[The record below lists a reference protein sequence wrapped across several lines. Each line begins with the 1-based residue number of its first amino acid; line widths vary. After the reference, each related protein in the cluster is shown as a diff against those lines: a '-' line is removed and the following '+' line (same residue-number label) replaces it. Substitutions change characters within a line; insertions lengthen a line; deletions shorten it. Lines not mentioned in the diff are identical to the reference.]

1 MFRCNWGST
10 GKSQLLPVTPP
21 APVRHRDSVA
31 RDGLV
36 RLGSSTKRVERRHS
50 RPLCGFLSAVGMM
63 VSGGGSYSR
72 VFGEAW
78 GFSVITLQEDGD
90 GEGRNAAGRVN
101 KYPAEE
107 HTV

>member
-1 MFRCNWGST
+1 
-10 GKSQLLPVTPP
+10 
-21 APVRHRDSVA
+21 
-31 RDGLV
+31 
-36 RLGSSTKRVERRHS
+36 
-50 RPLCGFLSAVGMM
+50 MM

-90 GEGRNAAGRVN
+90 GGGRNAAGRVN